1 MATSRP
7 KASDKQGICK
17 KLIGVLKKRYKGV
30 AVPKERSVLDS
41 MLYAVC
47 VENTTPEQAEA
58 ALERLATGFHD
69 LNEIRVS
76 SVTELTGA
84 FEGMEGAEW
93 RAVQAR
99 AVLQYVFEKHFAFD
113 FEPLRKKTLDL
124 AQKQLGKIRELSTF
138 VRAWTLQEA
147 LGSHAV
153 PMDASMTRASVWL
166 GLADVGSTEE
176 QASNTMRAVLRKNEA
191 PMFCELLRAFG
202 TDPKFRRT
210 LEHAVASP
218 PEDGFDVGTAP
229 SRLSH
234 LFDGEGVIEDD
245 EAPKT
250 KAGGAKASAKRSSEK
265 GAAKPAKEK
274 PGSGKSPPKEGPK
287 STRPKSRSN

>member
-1 MATSRP
+1 MTAPSRL
-7 KASDKQGICK
+7 KASDKSGICK
-17 KLIGVLKKRYKGV
+17 KLVGVLKKRYKGV

-47 VENTTPEQAEA
+47 VENTTPDQADA
-58 ALERLATGFHD
+58 AIERLMSGFHD

-76 SVTELTGA
+76 SVTELTSA

-99 AVLQYVFEKHFAFD
+99 AILQYVFEKHFAFD

-124 AQKQLGKIRELSTF
+124 AQKQIGKIRELSAF

-153 PMDASMTRASVWL
+153 PMDAAMTRASIWL
-166 GLADVGSTEE
+166 GLADLGSNEE
-176 QASNTMRAVLRKNEA
+176 QASNALRPVLRKNEA
-191 PMFCELLRAFG
+191 PIFCELLRAFG
-202 TDPKFRRT
+202 ADPKFRRT
-210 LEHAVASP
+210 LEHALASP
-218 PEDGFDVGTAP
+218 PEDGFDVNTAP
-229 SRLSH
+229 SRLTH
-234 LFDGEGVIEDD
+234 LLEGEGVIEDD
-245 EAPKT
+245 DDAPKSKGS
-250 KAGGAKASAKRSSEK
+250 KAGSKS
-265 GAAKPAKEK
+265 AAKPAAKAPKEK
-274 PGSGKSPPKEGPK
+274 SASKSGKGEAPK